1 MISLET
7 NEGYVSDNLDSIA
20 IVAVGAFEVND
31 FELQVNAEALDFM
44 VAFQRRRSY
53 PVVVS
58 VVVGLF
64 ELVLGS
70 QYYRIYSVR
79 YNLSLGESR
88 ALYPLYNMSDAFH
101 SRVKIRVEPH
111 ILPIFVVIYADG
123 FSWRVLYRRQ
133 LTLEEWRRG
142 SRLVFCE

>member
-7 NEGYVSDNLDSIA
+7 DEGYVSDSSDSIA
-20 IVAVGAFEVND
+20 VAAVGAFEVND
-31 FELQVNAEALDFM
+31 FELQVNAEALDFI

-53 PVVVS
+53 LAVVG

-79 YNLSLGESR
+79 YNLSSEESR
-88 ALYPLYNMSDAFH
+88 ALYPLYNMTDAF
-101 SRVKIRVEPH
+101 RVKCKSELSHTFYPFLWLFMPTGSVGVCFMEDGSLLKSGVE
-111 ILPIFVVIYADG
+111 IAD
-123 FSWRVLYRRQ
+123 W
-133 LTLEEWRRG
+133 
-142 SRLVFCE
+142 